1 MFFLCFCFLLLARPG
16 SFHIFGGGQRFY
28 FRELSDLSTEP
39 DLYIFP
45 SCFSRVFWK
54 LLFHF
59 EGKYNQTKK
68 NPNPP
73 PPNKKKEKKKRKT
86 AKRELARGDENNSI
100 KTAQEIESAI
110 NNNNNPEMNL
120 RFHHCSMRFCD
131 GEV

>member
-68 NPNPP
+68 KPQPP
-73 PPNKKKEKKKRKT
+73 PPPKQKKRKKEKKDGQKRIS
-86 AKRELARGDENNSI
+86 KRGRKQLDKNGARNRIRHQQQQQPRNEFAFPSLFN
-100 KTAQEIESAI
+100 AI
-110 NNNNNPEMNL
+110 L
-120 RFHHCSMRFCD
+120 
-131 GEV
+131 